1 MTESSSIQYLWSN
14 KNSTTRKRE
23 IKEKEKKINN
33 EQVNLENL
41 LFSERTPSIKS
52 SIIINEQNKCEESCM
67 SWKERNQQSEDDASI
82 VDTNLENQLVH
93 IYEVLEVDKKG
104 RILEYYPPFDNKGR
118 SSQVV
123 PLSVNTSD
131 EEEDES
137 IISNK
142 VNSRGTY
149 HRSQSNF
156 QKKNNK
162 NKKKQRNLLKMKAY
176 LIAKDEF
183 KDKNGNID
191 PLDYP
196 KDLINKRRDE
206 ILSILLN
213 KK

>member
-1 MTESSSIQYLWSN
+1 MTESSSIKYLWSN
-14 KNSTTRKRE
+14 KNSTFRKRE
-23 IKEKEKKINN
+23 IKEKEKEINN

-41 LFSERTPSIKS
+41 LFSERTSSIKS
-52 SIIINEQNKCEESCM
+52 SIIIDEKNKCEESCI
-67 SWKERNQQSEDDASI
+67 SWKERNQQSEDDAYI
-82 VDTNLENQLVH
+82 VDTNLENQLVN

-104 RILEYYPPFDNKGR
+104 KILEYYPPFDNKGR
-118 SSQVV
+118 SSQAV

-131 EEEDES
+131 EEEDVS

-156 QKKNNK
+156 QK

-196 KDLINKRRDE
+196 KDLINKRRNE
-206 ILSILLN
+206 ILNILLN